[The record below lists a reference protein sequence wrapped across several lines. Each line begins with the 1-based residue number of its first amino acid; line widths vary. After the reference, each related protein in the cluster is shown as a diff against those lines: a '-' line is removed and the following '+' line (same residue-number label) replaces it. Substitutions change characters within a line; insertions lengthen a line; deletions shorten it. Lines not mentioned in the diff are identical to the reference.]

1 MADLAITITV
11 PDDQLPRMLA
21 AFARRFRNPDLT
33 QEMMLAGLKANAMQ
47 QIINVVMAE
56 EQAAI
61 EEQKATVSPLS
72 LS

>member
-11 PDDQLPRMLA
+11 PDDELPRMLA

-56 EQAAI
+56 EQAAF

>member
-1 MADLAITITV
+1 MADLSITITV

-33 QEMMLAGLKANAMQ
+33 QDMMIAGLKANAMQ
-47 QIINVVMAE
+47 QIINVVLAE

-61 EEQKATVSPLS
+61 EESKAGVTPLD
-72 LS
+72 LA